1 MVHLKDTMK
10 TFTENTIIEIHN
22 KVTKDRLMAK
32 GTRDAGTLFWITD
45 RLYRDIIK
53 IQDPVIIV
61 SRVIKNIIIT
71 HPFWDGNKRT
81 GFAVADTLLRT
92 IGYKIRA
99 KPSEV
104 EKFTMDIDRLRMSSG
119 EIYKWLK
126 KHIVKIKG
134 K

>member
-10 TFTENTIIEIHN
+10 TFTEDTVIEIHN
-22 KVTKDRLMAK
+22 KVTKNRLMAK
-32 GTRDAGTLFWITD
+32 GIRDTGTLFWIAD
-45 RLYRDIIK
+45 RLHRDTVR
-53 IQDPVIIV
+53 IQDSVTIV
-61 SRVIKNIIIT
+61 SRIIKNIITT

-81 GFAVADTLLRT
+81 AFAVADTLLRT

-104 EKFTMDIDRLRMSSG
+104 EKLTMDIDRLRMSDR

-126 KHIVKIKG
+126 KRIVKLKR